1 MKSHSLSLAVLS
13 LFAAPSL
20 IIATPLQKRTLQDDL
35 FPSFHTYTAGFT
47 TASGIS
53 VPGVSTVALSDS
65 ALNVIKV
72 QSGLTHNVVTQA
84 GKTAW
89 EAVYPQGSWNPS
101 NTPLGGFGFY
111 LGGSNAFKAAIA
123 AGAKQVTFGYSV
135 MFQDGF
141 EFNMGGKIP
150 GGCTWTCRASHSYT
164 YNSS

>member
-1 MKSHSLSLAVLS
+1 MLSYPLS
-13 LFAAPSL
+13 LFLFSSVVAPSL
-20 IIATPLQKRTLQDDL
+20 IGATPLQKRTLQDDL

-53 VPGVSTVALSDS
+53 VPGVTTVSLSDS

-89 EAVYPQGSWNPS
+89 EAIYPEGSWNPS

-111 LGGSNAFKAAIA
+111 LGGSDEFADAIA
-123 AGAKQVTFGYSV
+123 AGANQVIFGYSV

-141 EFNMGGKIP
+141 EYNMGGKLP
-150 GGCTWTCRASHSYT
+150 GGCTLSPFFHP
-164 YNSS
+164 SSS